1 METFTQS
8 SSKDKYSTNDPNQKQ
23 ITEALISFIA
33 GSLTPLS
40 IVENPEFHL
49 LIESLNPKYQLPSRK
64 HFLHKTSARKI
75 SQDSN

>member
-8 SSKDKYSTNDPNQKQ
+8 SSKNKYSTNDPNQKQ

-40 IVENPEFHL
+40 IVENQEFRL

-64 HFLHKTSARKI
+64 HFSTKLL
-75 SQDSN
+75 